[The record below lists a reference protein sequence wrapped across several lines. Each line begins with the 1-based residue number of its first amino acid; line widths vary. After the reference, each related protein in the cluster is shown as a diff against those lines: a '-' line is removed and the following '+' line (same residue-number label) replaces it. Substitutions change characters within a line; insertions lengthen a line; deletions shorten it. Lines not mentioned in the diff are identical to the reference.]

1 MRQLPVVT
9 SGLTA
14 SSGESPSGTL
24 TFFGGGTSTSV
35 DIIVNLAALQVS
47 PNLVIVGIDPPA
59 TGFNIQIGAVD
70 TFGNPIPGV
79 AITGACT
86 TDLLRSIP
94 RPLLELRWQW
104 SDHPLRKATGFTIPA
119 PAVARAHARWLE
131 RNRALHQLGWLW
143 LQPLPLIATFVD
155 PEQGPRMRPLF
166 FFANPRH

>member
-1 MRQLPVVT
+1 
-9 SGLTA
+9 
-14 SSGESPSGTL
+14 L

-86 TDLLRSIP
+86 VTGSAAINPASFTGTTGGNGRTTHSG
-94 RPLLELRWQW
+94 
-104 SDHPLRKATGFTIPA
+104 SATGFTIAGPT
-119 PAVARAHARWLE
+119 AVGAGSCTYSTQDGLS
-131 RNRALHQLGWLW
+131 
-143 LQPLPLIATFVD
+143 ATVPFISSAGCGFS
-155 PEQGPRMRPLF
+155 PCP
-166 FFANPRH
+166 